1 MKPVPRR
8 TRGLCDATEASA
20 VAVGDEFGFGY
31 VFDLFP
37 AVTGR
42 RAYRSRYTRGMAGY
56 GSFVEAARRSRGLT
70 QRQVAEISGI
80 EQANIS
86 AIENGRRVP
95 SAVTLHRLLHA
106 CGYELTATAGDE
118 VIGCRPPSDHP
129 VVDDLFAQGVE
140 EPQTITPDTPM
151 AERVRVITAV
161 LAAAEA
167 AVRSR

>member
-1 MKPVPRR
+1 
-8 TRGLCDATEASA
+8 
-20 VAVGDEFGFGY
+20 
-31 VFDLFP
+31 
-37 AVTGR
+37 
-42 RAYRSRYTRGMAGY
+42 MAGY
-56 GSFVEAARRSRGLT
+56 GSFVEAVRRSRGLT

-118 VIGCRPPSDHP
+118 VIGCPPPSHHP
-129 VVDDLFAQGVE
+129 VVDDLFAKGAVE
-140 EPQTITPDTPM
+140 EPPTVTPDTPM

-161 LAAAEA
+161 LDAAEA